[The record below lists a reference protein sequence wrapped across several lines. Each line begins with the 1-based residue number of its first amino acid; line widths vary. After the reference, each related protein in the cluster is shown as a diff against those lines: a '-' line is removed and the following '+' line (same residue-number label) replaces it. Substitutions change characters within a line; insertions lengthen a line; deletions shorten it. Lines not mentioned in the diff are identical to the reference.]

1 MFYSCLPTVVRHSP
15 DLCRQRVFRGFQGRV
30 FAQRWALKYA
40 EIEVLKYVLHEAAI
54 NIQRTYR
61 GHLGRVEASEVIRRM
76 VHETD
81 ARRVGEWDGGG
92 RGGCG
97 RLRSLPCV
105 FWDNDVWLL
114 SLLRHT
120 YRSKGDVH
128 PEEKKGAARVRPLML
143 SIRTIQRFCF

>member
-1 MFYSCLPTVVRHSP
+1 MKPMHA
-15 DLCRQRVFRGFQGRV
+15 G
-30 FAQRWALKYA
+30 WASGT
-40 EIEVLKYVLHEAAI
+40 EA
-54 NIQRTYR
+54 
-61 GHLGRVEASEVIRRM
+61 
-76 VHETD
+76 
-81 ARRVGEWDGGG
+81 GG
-92 RGGCG
+92 GGCG
-97 RLRSLPCV
+97 RLRNLPCV